1 MPLGTLFTA
10 LLHAPIVMFLLLL
23 MLILPPKPPSAHPIP
38 SLYPDSNYFQSSRA
52 GKGFNKRIILL
63 FCSYLCCNHSYYFYP
78 RPSYLSLFIYISI
91 YLYIYLSIY
100 LSIYLYI
107 CILSLTLSLFCL
119 SSHLLSIT
127 SLYSNFLFCRPLNHF
142 ITIYSLTINYIYH
155 SLSLSYHPP
164 IHTLYFSS
172 LPCDSKLGIKN

>member
-63 FCSYLCCNHSYYFYP
+63 FCFYLCCNHSYYFYP

-100 LSIYLYI
+100 LYIYISVSFHLLYLYSV
-107 CILSLTLSLFCL
+107 SLLTFYLLPLYTQTFYSVVLLITLSLFI
-119 SSHLLSIT
+119 LL
-127 SLYSNFLFCRPLNHF
+127 L
-142 ITIYSLTINYIYH
+142 
-155 SLSLSYHPP
+155 
-164 IHTLYFSS
+164 
-172 LPCDSKLGIKN
+172 